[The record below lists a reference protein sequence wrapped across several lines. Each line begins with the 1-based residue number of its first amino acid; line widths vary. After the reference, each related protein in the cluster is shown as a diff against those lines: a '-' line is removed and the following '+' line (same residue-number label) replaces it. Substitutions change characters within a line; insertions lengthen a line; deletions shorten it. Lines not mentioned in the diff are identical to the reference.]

1 MQAGYRGTF
10 VISWAQTE
18 IDGAVAA
25 PTEAL
30 CVGAIWRW
38 TGRSVRVDGP
48 AELLLLCDSEGEAER
63 RRRAA
68 RIVRRLMGAA
78 VAGRNPAALREDEVA
93 PQHGFVVTDGRRSF
107 AVSLIEVPASR
118 ARLLMFSG
126 AEPPRDTD
134 LWVVGRT
141 VETPARSAASG
152 GVICFTPGT
161 AISTP
166 SGDRP
171 IDTLRPGDL
180 LATRDDGPQEIL
192 WTGRRR
198 LTGARLFAM
207 PELRPVRIRAGSIG
221 AGCPRSD
228 LVVSPDHRMLVRGSA
243 ARALFNADE
252 VLVAA
257 RDLVDGAAVKFETRL
272 TEVTYIHLLTERH
285 EVIRAN
291 GAETETFHPAAS
303 RLDQVEPGQRAALF
317 ALMPD
322 LERDPFAYGAFARR
336 NLTAPEAAILRH
348 RAA

>member
-18 IDGAVAA
+18 IDGAAAA

-141 VETPARSAASG
+141 VETPARSAA
-152 GVICFTPGT
+152 
-161 AISTP
+161 
-166 SGDRP
+166 
-171 IDTLRPGDL
+171 
-180 LATRDDGPQEIL
+180 
-192 WTGRRR
+192 
-198 LTGARLFAM
+198 
-207 PELRPVRIRAGSIG
+207 
-221 AGCPRSD
+221 
-228 LVVSPDHRMLVRGSA
+228 
-243 ARALFNADE
+243 RALFNADE

-272 TEVTYIHLLTERH
+272 AEVTYIHLLTERH